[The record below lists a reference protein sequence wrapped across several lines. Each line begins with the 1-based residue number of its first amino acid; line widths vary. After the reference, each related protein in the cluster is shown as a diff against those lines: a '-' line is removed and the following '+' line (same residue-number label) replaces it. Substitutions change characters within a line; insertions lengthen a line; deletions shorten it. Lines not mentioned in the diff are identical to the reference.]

1 MVLHIFK
8 DVFCGFSKEISIF
21 AAIFPHKSVDNKA
34 LFPHKN
40 VQTQISFPHK
50 SVANMKRFIYNH
62 LKDWKLSSN
71 RKPLIM
77 YGARQVGK
85 TYIIKE
91 FGDNEF
97 ENMVYIN
104 CYKNKSIA
112 QLFQGDANAE
122 RLSIGLAAYAHQDIT
137 PGKTLVFL
145 DEIQEIPPVLS
156 SLKYFCEDKP
166 ELHIIVAGSLL
177 GVMNMKGESFPVG
190 KVDIMHLYPMTYEE
204 FLLANGEKQL
214 LDLLQSGDKEL
225 INSLAPKF
233 IEYLRRYYFV
243 GGMPEAVLEFT
254 QNHNPMQVREIQQNI
269 LNAYEADIS
278 KHTEEQTQRVRMV
291 WQSIPAQLARENKKF
306 IYGEIRKG
314 ARAKDFEIAIQWL
327 TDAGLVHKVERTRD
341 AKSPLKFYADMD
353 AFKLYVLDIGL
364 LGALTMAQP
373 DQILI
378 GNNVFSEYK
387 GAFTENFV
395 LQQLKSLPYLP
406 IYYYSKPS
414 STQEI
419 DFIVQAGSE
428 ILPIEVKA
436 EENVKAKSLAA
447 FITHDFASYHLKGIR
462 FSMRGF
468 QDQKWMENVPLFAAR
483 EFVKHKVEKSFIIK

>member
-1 MVLHIFK
+1 
-8 DVFCGFSKEISIF
+8 
-21 AAIFPHKSVDNKA
+21 
-34 LFPHKN
+34 
-40 VQTQISFPHK
+40 
-50 SVANMKRFIYNH
+50 MKRDIYNK
-62 LKDWKLSSN
+62 LKGWKLSDN

-91 FGDNEF
+91 LGSHEF
-97 ENMVYIN
+97 DNMVYIN
-104 CYKNKSIA
+104 CCKNDTIA
-112 QLFQGDANAE
+112 QLFQGNVNID
-122 RLSIGLAAYAHQDIT
+122 RILIGLSAFAKQTIT

-156 SLKYFCEDKP
+156 SLKYFCENKP

-204 FLLANGEKQL
+204 FLLANDETQL
-214 LDLLQSGDKEL
+214 VDVLKLGDKML

-233 IEYLRRYYFV
+233 IDYLRQYYFV
-243 GGMPEAVLEFT
+243 GGMPEAVLHFT
-254 QNHNPMQVREIQQNI
+254 QHHDPMAVRNIQQNI
-269 LNAYEADIS
+269 LTAYEADIS
-278 KHTEEQTQRVRMV
+278 KHTADQTQRVRMV

-306 IYGEIRKG
+306 IYGAVRKG

-327 TDAGLVHKVERTRD
+327 IDAGLVHKVERARD
-341 AKSPLKFYADMD
+341 AKVPLKFYADME
-353 AFKLYVLDIGL
+353 AFKLYLLDVGL
-364 LGALTMAQP
+364 LGALTMTPP

-378 GNNVFSEYK
+378 GDNVFSEYK

-395 LQQLKSLPYLP
+395 LQEMKTLPDLP
-406 IYYYSKPS
+406 VYYYSKDN

-419 DFIVQAGSE
+419 DYIVQAGSR

-436 EENVKAKSLAA
+436 EENVKAKSLYT
-447 FITHDFASYHLKGIR
+447 FINHDFASYHLKGVR
-462 FSMRGF
+462 FSMLGF
-468 QDQKWMENVPLFAAR
+468 QDQGWMENIPLFA
-483 EFVKHKVEKSFIIK
+483 VKEYVNRILNEEISKVQTKDFRFFQNME